1 MSGYPVNPSAEWVAP
16 NGRSGTWIQL
26 TWSSAQKLGRIELHD
41 RPNTTDRITSGTLTF
56 SNGTSVRVGSLPNDG
71 STLNVDFTARSVT
84 WVRFTVT
91 GVSSGTQ
98 NAGLAEVRAWTS

>member
-1 MSGYPVNPSAEWVAP
+1 DVNKIQENDRPGDRAEAHV
-16 NGRSGTWIQL
+16 
-26 TWSSAQKLGRIELHD
+26 LGRIELHD

-71 STLNVDFTARSVT
+71 STLNVDFPGRDVT

-91 GVSSGTQ
+91 GVSSATQ
-98 NAGLAEVRAWTS
+98 NAGLAEVSAATTS